1 METQWLPVSLV
12 VWITALAGTLDA
24 RQQARFVQLCTGL
37 LFARGRRTVTSWL
50 RGCGVGRD
58 YKRYYYL
65 LGSVGRKTLPIAAAL
80 LRILLRKIP
89 GDAPGAPLVFA
100 IDDSPTKRYGPHVEG
115 AGKHHN
121 PTPGPAGSQF
131 LYGHVWVCLAR
142 LVRHSLWG
150 TIALPIL
157 SHLYIRAKDVGWMAA
172 YYGWQFQTKL
182 ELAAAQ
188 IEWLVQQ
195 LGPDHPPIWVVTD
208 GAYAKRPFLKRVL
221 AAGVTVISRLRCDAA
236 LWSLPP
242 VVDPGQKRGRGRPPK
257 YGKDRIDLAKRAAQT
272 RGWQTGLFS
281 LYGRH
286 GGEEV
291 QDVPGDLPA
300 GGRGDPCGAGARARS
315 LGGVLRDRP
324 GSERGVDPRDGGRP
338 LGVGAG
344 LPRRQGGAW
353 SGTAAVAPCVGQRGG
368 VEPDRLVA
376 HAGGAVGLGPAEVPV
391 VRPERLAVGPGGA
404 SSVARQSLSGVT
416 SRGDA
421 GRIFVAPVRGGL
433 AAKNPPVH

>member
-1 METQWLPVSLV
+1 METQCLPVSLV
-12 VWITALAGTLDA
+12 VWITALAGVLDA

-50 RGCGVGRD
+50 RGCGVSGD

-80 LRILLRKIP
+80 LRILMKRLP
-89 GDAPGAPLVFA
+89 GDRPGAPLVFA
-100 IDDSPTKRYGPHVEG
+100 IDDSPTKRYGPHIEG

-121 PTPGPAGSQF
+121 PTPGPAGSKF
-131 LYGHVWVCLAR
+131 LYGHVWVCMAR

-157 SHLYIRAKDVGWMAA
+157 SHLYIRAKDVGWMTA

-195 LGPDHPPIWVVTD
+195 LGSDHPAIWVVAD

-242 VVDPGQKRGRGRPPK
+242 VIEPGQKKGRGRPPK
-257 YGKDRIDLAKRAAQT
+257 YGKDRIDLAQR
-272 RGWQTGLFS
+272 
-281 LYGRH
+281 
-286 GGEEV
+286 
-291 QDVPGDLPA
+291 
-300 GGRGDPCGAGARARS
+300 
-315 LGGVLRDRP
+315 
-324 GSERGVDPRDGGRP
+324 
-338 LGVGAG
+338 
-344 LPRRQGGAW
+344 PRR
-353 SGTAAVAPCVGQRGG
+353 
-368 VEPDRLVA
+368 
-376 HAGGAVGLGPAEVPV
+376 PA
-391 VRPERLAVGPGGA
+391 
-404 SSVARQSLSGVT
+404 
-416 SRGDA
+416 A
-421 GRIFVAPVRGGL
+421 GRRGRSPSMVAWW
-433 AAKNPPVH
+433 